1 MVTVGQIYEL
11 IDSFAPFHTAM
22 GFDNVGLLVG
32 SKSHQVTSVV
42 VSMDITSEVVK
53 EAVEQKAELII
64 SHHPVIFQP
73 LKRLSPTDVP
83 YLLVQNGL
91 CAIAAHTNYDLACG
105 GVNACLAERLHLQ
118 QTTMLEEYENSGLA
132 ASLIG
137 ELQSPMEPKQFA
149 LYVKEQL
156 QCSGLKF
163 TQGKNKV
170 QKVAIACG
178 AGSSSIFAASS
189 AGADAFVSGDS
200 KHHELLAANNMGIT
214 MVDAGHFATEDIA
227 IQPLCDRLSQ
237 AFPEVSFFKSQQK
250 DPVQYLV

>member
-1 MVTVGQIYEL
+1 MITVGQIYDF

-22 GFDNVGLLVG
+22 SFDNVGLLVG
-32 SKSHQVTSVV
+32 DRQHPVTSVI
-42 VSMDITSEVVK
+42 VSMDITPEVIR
-53 EAVEQKAELII
+53 EATEQMAELII

-73 LKRLSPTDVP
+73 LKRLSPIDVP

-105 GVNACLAERLHLQ
+105 GVNACLAQRLHLSEPV
-118 QTTMLEEYENSGLA
+118 MLEEYENSGLA

-137 ELQSPMEPKQFA
+137 QLESPMEPKAFA
-149 LYVKEQL
+149 LYVKKQL
-156 QCSGLKF
+156 QCGGVKF
-163 TQGKNKV
+163 TQGKKNVK
-170 QKVAIACG
+170 KVAVACG
-178 AGSSSIFAASS
+178 AGSSSVFAAAT

-200 KHHELLAANNMGIT
+200 KHHELLAADSMGIT

-227 IQPLCDRLSQ
+227 IAPLCSRLSL
-237 AFPEVSFFKSQQK
+237 AFPEVKFSKSSQK